1 MSARPPLL
9 AGAVLALAGCSGITP
24 TQDEVNRVHVQTDV
38 QLQDARDRTESMAR
52 RDGAAV
58 RRSSGQWLGLSVER
72 RRGGDPL
79 PFALRTS
86 HHRVVVAGGD
96 PGDPSRRYLIE
107 EVEHLLGVEI
117 AVDPVSVHAL
127 RLVRSAESETASVG
141 QAVGPTELPPEG
153 LADPLEGAGSPL
165 SVLPDSGFSLLP
177 PVGPQRL
184 AGESSSDSDAEIGDI
199 GHAELDFNETFL
211 LTEWREGHLDTDF
224 RHEGSA
230 SGLLDAVARA
240 LGFSGWRY
248 ESGRVLLHRHV
259 ERQFPYD
266 FQVAQGSGM
275 LDALV
280 DGLRIVCG
288 GCPVKPRVD
297 LGVLHVVFD
306 PVLVDRVDTY
316 MARWNRKLSQQY
328 HIELNVYRLL
338 RNAGD
343 RTRLDWSELVNLT
356 DFELVAG
363 SVPAEGVTAP
373 SGPGIFFSDN
383 DASFRS
389 ALATVADEEDVSTVY
404 STSFLTLQART
415 HVIDAQTE
423 EQVKIA
429 QKSSTRDN
437 VSTASTSDDE
447 ELQKFSSGLRFSLTP
462 VRLGG
467 DRISLAYEMELHQ
480 SPEYEGEFSTSK
492 SLRSRQQR
500 HTLAN
505 EVVVPLGARLVFT
518 AFERS
523 LARSQSEGVLH
534 PDFWLLGGGSNVSRR
549 IETVFVTLLIRPVD
563 LRGAPSPAGDVS
575 GPGMV

>member
-1 MSARPPLL
+1 MRSLPL
-9 AGAVLALAGCSGITP
+9 AGVVLALVGCSSVTP
-24 TQDEVNRVHVQTDV
+24 TQRDVSRAHTETDTE
-38 QLQDARDRTESMAR
+38 LRDAHARTESLTR
-52 RDGAAV
+52 KDGVAV

-107 EVEHLLGVEI
+107 EIEHLLDLEI
-117 AVDPVSVHAL
+117 TVDPVSVHAL
-127 RLVRSAESETASVG
+127 RLVRSAESETAAVDSGETPAQATTGEQGAAPDSGLSILPDAVTG
-141 QAVGPTELPPEG
+141 LLPAVGPERSAAPFSGTGGAEL
-153 LADPLEGAGSPL
+153 GAIERA
-165 SVLPDSGFSLLP
+165 
-177 PVGPQRL
+177 Q
-184 AGESSSDSDAEIGDI
+184 
-199 GHAELDFNETFL
+199 LDFNEKFL
-211 LTEWREGHLDTDF
+211 LSEWRTGHLDADF

-275 LDALV
+275 LKGLI

-288 GCPVKPRVD
+288 GCSVEPRSD

-306 PVLVDRVDTY
+306 PVLVDRVDAY
-316 MARWNRKLSQQY
+316 MARWNRRLSQQY
-328 HIELNVYRLL
+328 HVELNVYRVL

-343 RTRLDWSELVNLT
+343 RTRLDWAELINVT
-356 DFELVAG
+356 DFELAVG
-363 SVPAEGVTAP
+363 SVPSNSVTAP
-373 SGPGIFFSDN
+373 SGPGVFFSN
-383 DASFRS
+383 SDASFRS
-389 ALATVADEEDVSTVY
+389 ALASVADEEDVSTVY
-404 STSFLTLQART
+404 STSFLTLHART

-429 QKSSTRDN
+429 QKSSTRDSA
-437 VSTASTSDDE
+437 STASTSDDE

-480 SPEYEGEFSTSK
+480 APEYEGEFSTEK
-492 SLRSRQQR
+492 TLRSRQQR

-549 IETVFVTLLIRPVD
+549 VETVFVTLLIRPVD
-563 LRGAPSPAGDVS
+563 LRGTPPAGDV
-575 GPGMV
+575 GPPDMA